1 MTQSEDG
8 DNHDVRRIIK
18 KVGTIRESENA
29 RRGVLSMAIRALL
42 IIAFVSEFINPL
54 QNQAHSVVTVRD
66 NSS

>member
-29 RRGVLSMAIRALL
+29 RRDVPSMAIRALL
-42 IIAFVSEFINPL
+42 IIAFVIEFINPL
-54 QNQAHSVVTVRD
+54 ENQAHSVVTVCD